1 MSDSEVHGHIKLDK
15 LWIPKQLISEKVKDS
30 KDLTTLAMF
39 VMLHFSSKSGVIK
52 FHSVKEACD
61 WFGISNSTYYEI
73 RKRRLFGELFEVEKG
88 YFKAGSLRNT
98 RHWVGAL
105 IALNGRFKT
114 TEDYRLGVDVTK
126 ESLSSIK
133 GIKEVLRR
141 ALLVSTISS
150 MKAKCEGS
158 GTGDTINTH
167 CQGKETELGKR
178 VSVARVDGN
187 VKPIAYFSKILGCSN
202 TKTRELLHKSEEIG
216 DIGIQAIK
224 KVTHESEIKEKM
236 VSAGLGSYDVLDAAR
251 KWNFD
256 NTYGKTA
263 MPTFGVFITQLPNRY
278 WIRQRKKVTMPDGSV
293 RKHKKRAKVIH
304 VPDYLWN
311 PKYGTKTVSTP
322 KEKREEE
329 ERKLTLE
336 ERYRMIEENISRIR
350 SEAKKEEDGLIHYN
364 GYART
369 EQEFEDWIKDLRRVN
384 RSRERDNVSPSF
396 EKGKIYE
403 SKIPNPKPVEEI
415 ANINY
420 RSLEEFWT
428 PVPKDGYGKP
438 NYSIVSENVERYDR
452 YIRLSEEER
461 MHLDEHPEIDLAS
474 EKGRRELQNQFKAK
488 KAWRMSESM
497 QKRYDKIKWVIGYA
511 KRWSYKDATRVVG
524 KFMTAYDYFKD
535 SGRSLQRR
543 IAIAERNIGTF
554 YKEDIET
561 KRNRVIEGYLY
572 EADEAYSRD
581 DMFQYC
587 AYSYLAENVGYV
599 DVRKRNVEEC
609 LSDDEEKDL
618 IDKDVIMGSYLSE
631 ILFTYHTEGGLEK
644 TLAGMMLQRWH
655 MHAESERNRK
665 KEERR
670 MKKEEKERMKEERS
684 RNKKR
689 RKEEVEI
696 G

>member
-1 MSDSEVHGHIKLDK
+1 MLDSEVHGHIKLDK
-15 LWIPKQLISEKVKDS
+15 LWIPNQLLSMAVKDS

-52 FHSVKEACD
+52 FHSVKEACG

-73 RKRRLFGELFEVEKG
+73 RKRRLFEELFEVEKG
-88 YFKAGSLRNT
+88 YFKAKSLRNSKY
-98 RHWVGAL
+98 WVGAL

-114 TEDYRLGVDVTK
+114 TEDYRLGVDITK
-126 ESLSSIK
+126 ESLNSIQ

-158 GTGDTINTH
+158 GTGEKIITC

-178 VSVARVDGN
+178 VSVAGIDGN
-187 VKPIAYFSKILGCSN
+187 VKPIAYFSKILGCSD
-202 TKTRELLHKSEEIG
+202 TKTRELLHKSEELG
-216 DIGIQAIK
+216 DIGIQAIR
-224 KVTHESEIKEKM
+224 KVTHESEIKEEM
-236 VSAGLGSYDVLDAAR
+236 VSANLGLYDVLDAAG

-263 MPTFGVFITQLPNRY
+263 MPSFGVFITQLPNRY
-278 WIRQRKKVTMPDGSV
+278 WIKQRKRVEMPDGSV
-293 RKHKKRAKVIH
+293 RKHKKRIKSIH

-311 PKYGTKTVSTP
+311 PKYGTKTISNP
-322 KEKREEE
+322 KGKREEE

-350 SEAKKEEDGLIHYN
+350 SEAKKKEDGLIHYN
-364 GYART
+364 GFART
-369 EQEFEDWIKDLRRVN
+369 EQEFEDWIKDLRRIN
-384 RSRERDNVSPSF
+384 RARERDNVSPSF

-403 SKIPNPKPVEEI
+403 SKIPNPKPVEKI
-415 ANINY
+415 ANIDY
-420 RSLEEFWT
+420 RSLKEFWT
-428 PVPKDGYGKP
+428 PVPKDDHGYP
-438 NYSIVSENVERYDR
+438 NYSVVSKNVERYDR
-452 YIRLSEEER
+452 YMRLSEEER
-461 MHLDEHPEIDLAS
+461 NHLDKHPEIDLS
-474 EKGRRELQNQFKAK
+474 TEEGRREMQRQFKAEK
-488 KAWRMSESM
+488 SWRMTESM
-497 QKRYDKIKWVIGYA
+497 KKRYDKIKWVISYA
-511 KRWSYKDATRVVG
+511 KRWSYKDATRIVG
-524 KFMTAYDYFKD
+524 KFMTAYDYFKE

-543 IAIAERNIGTF
+543 IAIAERNIGIF
-554 YKEDIET
+554 YKEDIE
-561 KRNRVIEGYLY
+561 RERDRMIEGYLR
-572 EADEAYSRD
+572 EADEAHSLG

-587 AYSYLAENVGYV
+587 AYSYLAENVSYV
-599 DVRKRNVEEC
+599 DVRKRSVEEC

-618 IDKDVIMGSYLSE
+618 IDKEVIMGSYLSE

-644 TLAGMMLQRWH
+644 TLAGVMLQGWH
-655 MHAESERNRK
+655 VYAESERNRK
-665 KEERR
+665 KEERMMR
-670 MKKEEKERMKEERS
+670 KEEKERLKQEKA